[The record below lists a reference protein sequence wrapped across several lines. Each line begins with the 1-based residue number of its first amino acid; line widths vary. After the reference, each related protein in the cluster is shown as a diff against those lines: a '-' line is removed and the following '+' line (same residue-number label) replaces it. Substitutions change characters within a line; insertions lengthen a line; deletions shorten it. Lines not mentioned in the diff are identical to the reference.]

1 MDPQKHILDFNPSPN
16 PQTPNPQNQVPAFSA
31 RSDVLAPEPSGT
43 ASAGAPLSAPAAQ
56 ELVTSPNHAPTVVPA
71 PNSPARPRSAATKR
85 QIKLASEQLAIRELN
100 GELLEAFLRQHRP
113 HKAFYKRMKVGIVSM
128 TTAMESISSKLVGS
142 ADHTWGHK
150 SLKGIE
156 GLADTAAIPIA
167 SGLIKGA
174 AAGARVL
181 IKQQEV
187 AHLKSCVV
195 EIETWTL
202 EGIPLEP

>member
-1 MDPQKHILDFNPSPN
+1 ML
-16 PQTPNPQNQVPAFSA
+16 PAATSSA
-31 RSDVLAPEPSGT
+31 RPG
-43 ASAGAPLSAPAAQ
+43 
-56 ELVTSPNHAPTVVPA
+56 VV
-71 PNSPARPRSAATKR
+71 ATKR

-113 HKAFYKRMKVGIVSM
+113 HKAFHKRMKVGIVSM

-156 GLADTAAIPIA
+156 GLADAAAIPIA

-174 AAGARVL
+174 AAGARVV